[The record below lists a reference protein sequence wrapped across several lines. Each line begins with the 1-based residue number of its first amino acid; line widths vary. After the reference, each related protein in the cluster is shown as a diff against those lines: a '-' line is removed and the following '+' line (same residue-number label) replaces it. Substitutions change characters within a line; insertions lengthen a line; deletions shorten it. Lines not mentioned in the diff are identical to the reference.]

1 MDNILKKVQSK
12 ALYIHEDLVE
22 LLHFVYDFKLN
33 SFLPKDKIVIF
44 ENDFEG
50 AYDDIKDANNLIFLL
65 NPVTT
70 AIKTI
75 NSIVLRNE
83 NKAIYKRYIVYFVPK
98 VDCFVLDEIARVNLT
113 KKIEVNS
120 FNFGLIAFNPGLI
133 SLELNHC
140 THPVEVINLSVE
152 ALLKISKLSGRFSK
166 IIGKGERAK
175 VISLLFRQYYS
186 NLRGWLLKRIR
197 LLKIRAVVL
206 S

>member
-1 MDNILKKVQSK
+1 MENILKKVQSK
-12 ALYIHEDLVE
+12 ALFIHEDLVE

-33 SFLPKDKIVIF
+33 SIVPQDKVVIF
-44 ENDFEG
+44 ENDTE
-50 AYDDIKDANNLIFLL
+50 AYEDFKDANNLIFLL

-166 IIGKGERAK
+166 IIGKGERSK

-186 NLRGWLLKRIR
+186 NMRGWLLKRIR
-197 LLKIRAVVL
+197 LLKIRAVFL